1 MLAITVNDRP
11 VDVPAVVER
20 GRVLVPVR
28 AVFTAL
34 GASVTYDA
42 KTHTIQARTPE
53 RTIVLSGIAEQTID
67 DRAYVP
73 LRAVAE
79 DLGAT
84 VRYDAR
90 AQLVAI
96 VMPQPDAVQSLV
108 TALQPAQDAA
118 VESAYPAIS
127 ATLKDATARPGE
139 VTLTIDGADVTQLA
153 AFDGTTITYLPRTGL
168 ARGSHTVVFSGKTS
182 AQQPF
187 SAQWSFT
194 TNMAAPPDAP
204 AFYSPDFRFYADAP
218 GPYYAGD
225 WMHFVL
231 VAPPGGSAALRLCGY
246 GDFPLTGSSESE
258 MYSVS
263 IPVPQGV
270 WIPNCQVTAMYTA
283 WNGAT
288 TYVPMPVYVAMY
300 TRPNPAA
307 TPKPHSTT
315 RPIAPEP
322 RKPETTPAPVAT
334 PHPAATLRPLPLRPL
349 PPHREPLIPRPR
361 RTPGV

>member
-1 MLAITVNDRP
+1 MLAITVNGNP
-11 VDVPAVVER
+11 VDIPAVVER

-34 GASVTYDA
+34 GASVTYDP
-42 KTHTIQARTPE
+42 KTRTIEARTPQ
-53 RTIVLSGIAEQTID
+53 RTIVLSGIAGQTID
-67 DRAYVP
+67 NRAYVP

-79 DLGAT
+79 DLGAS

-90 AQLVAI
+90 AQNVAI
-96 VMPQPDAVQSLV
+96 AMPQAGAGQTVV

-118 VESAYPAIS
+118 VDSAYPAIS
-127 ATLKDATARPGE
+127 ATLERATARTGD

-153 AFDGTTITYLPRTGL
+153 AFDGTTITYLPRSGL
-168 ARGSHTVVFSGKTS
+168 ARGSHSVVFSGKTS

-204 AFYSPDFRFYADAP
+204 AFYAPDFRFYADGP
-218 GPYYAGD
+218 GAFYSGD

-246 GDFPLTGSSESE
+246 GDFPLTGSLQSEL
-258 MYSVS
+258 YSVS

-270 WIPNCQVTAMYTA
+270 WIPNCQVTATYTG
-283 WNGAT
+283 WNGET
-288 TYVPMPVYVAMY
+288 TYVPMPVYIAMY

-307 TPKPHSTT
+307 TPNPHSTT

-322 RKPETTPAPVAT
+322 RKPETTPAPIAT
-334 PHPAATLRPLPLRPL
+334 PHPAATLRPLP
-349 PPHREPLIPRPR
+349 PHHEPLIPRPR
-361 RTPGV
+361 RTPPA